1 MTSRDAGAMGVA
13 AQQRFRPGATL
24 LRLAVDDSTG
34 LVYVGAVNYVY
45 QLTPDRLELVQVAIT
60 GNDLICLWVIWLKA
74 RL

>member
-1 MTSRDAGAMGVA
+1 MTSRDAGAMGL